1 MDLILGIDVG
11 TTNWKA
17 AVYNKEGDLQALRTT
32 TTKTHHD
39 SAGRA
44 FYDPHEMW
52 QEAAHVV
59 KEVVDTLSPGQHIS
73 AVAVASMGESGVP
86 IDEHGEPT
94 YPSIAWF
101 DMCSIPQSAYLE
113 QRVGSER
120 IFRITG
126 LDNNPIFSLS
136 KILWLRE
143 HAPDA
148 FQKTVKWLSISDYI
162 NYKLAHVYATDYTIA
177 SRTLALDL
185 RSKTWSQELLDA
197 VNLAPALFPDIYP
210 SGTVIGAVTRQ
221 AALETGL
228 AQGTPVVM
236 GGHDHFCGF
245 LASGCLLGNRILDSS
260 GTVESLVALLAP
272 DATPPEET
280 QGLRIGFFLDPN
292 RYSSIAGVLAAGVSV
307 DWGMQTFAS
316 LKGWHTQQNSHAMT
330 LSYHE
335 VFEEVKKTDP
345 GARGI
350 FYVPHLRGAGGP
362 FWDPLSRGT
371 FVGLR
376 ATHTQPELIRA
387 MIEGI
392 CFEMRMILET
402 MVRVFGHPFE
412 AMHTIGGGTRN
423 IFWQEI
429 KASILGLP
437 IELPDVEEAT
447 AKGAA
452 LLAGVGTGIYDDL
465 YQASQRVYRVKTRFE
480 PDPELVAT
488 YHELFEIYR
497 QIYPALKRINTQI
510 DRKS

>member
-17 AVYNKEGDLQALRTT
+17 AVYNEEGALQVLRTT

-44 FYDPHEMW
+44 FYDPQEMW
-52 QEAAHVV
+52 QEVSHVV
-59 KEVVDTLSPGQHIS
+59 KEVVNRLSPAQKIS

-86 IDEHGEPT
+86 IDKHGEPT
-94 YPSIAWF
+94 YASIAWF
-101 DMCSIPQSAYLE
+101 DMCSLPQSEYLE
-113 QRVGSER
+113 QRVGSAR
-120 IFRITG
+120 IFQITG

-143 HAPDA
+143 NAPEA

-185 RSKTWSQELLDA
+185 RRKNWSEELLN
-197 VNLAPALFPDIYP
+197 VGNLTPSLFPEIYP
-210 SGTVIGAVTRQ
+210 SGTVIGHVTPK
-221 AALETGL
+221 AAAETGL
-228 AQGTPVVM
+228 TQGTPVVM

-245 LASGCLLGNRILDSS
+245 LASGCLPGNRILDSS
-260 GTVESLVALLAP
+260 GTVESLVALFAP
-272 DATPPEET
+272 DITPPEET

-307 DWGMQTFAS
+307 DWGMRTFAS
-316 LKGWHTQQNSHAMT
+316 LQGWGTQKTGHEMT
-330 LSYHE
+330 LSYQD
-335 VFEEVKKTDP
+335 VFEEVRKTEP
-345 GARGI
+345 GAQGV

-362 FWDPLSRGT
+362 FWDPRSRGT
-371 FVGLR
+371 FIGLR
-376 ATHTQPELIRA
+376 ATHTAPELMRA
-387 MIEGI
+387 VIEGI
-392 CFEMRMILET
+392 CFEMRIILET
-402 MVRVFGHPFE
+402 MEQVFENTFE

-423 IFWQEI
+423 VFWQEI
-429 KASILGLP
+429 KASILNLP

-452 LLAGVGTGIYDDL
+452 LLAGVGIGVYQDL
-465 YQASQRVYRVKTRFE
+465 YHASKRVYRVKTRFE
-480 PDPELVAT
+480 PAPEFVAK
-488 YHELFEIYR
+488 YHEMFDLYR
-497 QIYPALKRINTQI
+497 QIYPALKSINTQI
-510 DRKS
+510 DSKS